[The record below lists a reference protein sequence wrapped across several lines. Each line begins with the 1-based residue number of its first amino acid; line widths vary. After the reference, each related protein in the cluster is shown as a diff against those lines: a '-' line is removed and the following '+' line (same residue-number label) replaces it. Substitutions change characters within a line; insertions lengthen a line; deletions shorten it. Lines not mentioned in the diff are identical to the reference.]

1 MSDKLY
7 LVIESCVMHLIG
19 HNQKINVLLT
29 SIIKLF
35 IFIQK
40 KFSYHANSMM
50 RKSNSKLEIYLVW
63 FTDDKWISR
72 IFSPYAFAS

>member
-40 KFSYHANSMM
+40 NSMM